1 MINIFNTKYL
11 VVSNISITFAPELEN
26 NQQKRNLRT

>member
-11 VVSNISITFAPELEN
+11 VVSNIILTFASELETN
-26 NQQKRNLRT
+26 NKKEI

>member
-11 VVSNISITFAPELEN
+11 VVSNIIITFAPELEN
-26 NQQKRNLRT
+26 NQQKEI